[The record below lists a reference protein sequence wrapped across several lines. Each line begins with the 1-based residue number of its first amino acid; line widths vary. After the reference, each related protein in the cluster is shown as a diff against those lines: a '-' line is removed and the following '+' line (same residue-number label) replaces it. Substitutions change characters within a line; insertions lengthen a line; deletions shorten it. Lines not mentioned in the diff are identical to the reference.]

1 MSLCIVQVRLSSARD
16 FDGGELLFVTEDGL
30 VATSKAPGSATL
42 HDSAIAHGWNP
53 TPLGFKPW
61 AV

>member
-1 MSLCIVQVRLSSARD
+1 MSLYIVQVRLSSARD

-42 HDSAIAHGWNP
+42 HDSAIAHG
-53 TPLGFKPW
+53 
-61 AV
+61 